1 MLKNELIKKDSYVEI
16 KILLLKPE
24 ERIEGIPEDTSK
36 VPFEARIKGFLV
48 KDAYIGEKVEII
60 TALKRVV
67 SGILIAVNPPFKHDF
82 GEPVRE
88 LLEIGWEVDELW
100 KQ

>member
-1 MLKNELIKKDSYVEI
+1 MKNELIKKDSYVEI
-16 KILLLKPE
+16 KIHLLEPE
-24 ERIEGIPEDTSK
+24 ERVEGIPEDTRK

-48 KDAYIGEKVEII
+48 NDACMGEEVEIM
-60 TALKRVV
+60 TVLKRVV
-67 SGILIAVNPPFKHDF
+67 SGTLITVNPPFKHDF